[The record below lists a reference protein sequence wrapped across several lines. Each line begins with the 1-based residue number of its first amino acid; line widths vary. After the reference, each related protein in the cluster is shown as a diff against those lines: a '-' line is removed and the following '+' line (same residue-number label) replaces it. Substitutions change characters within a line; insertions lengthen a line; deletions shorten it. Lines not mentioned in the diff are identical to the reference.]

1 MKALLASL
9 GMHPISTDFG
19 LIYPYKY
26 LPVLLDGVV
35 MGYVDPIVAPNLIK
49 SLRALKIQ

>member
-1 MKALLASL
+1 MKVLLSSL

-26 LPVLLDGVV
+26 LPVMLDGIL
-35 MGYVDPIVAPNLIK
+35 MGYIDPSIANTFVK